1 MKVLNF
7 QVEIGAGGPQGY
19 EVTLRGP
26 DGAETAA
33 LSKLPLRPDELRRLA
48 ARVPDAVLSSSAQL
62 RRTVSAEERPVQ
74 ELGRLLFDAL
84 LPGDGRALF
93 AAARHRATQEE
104 RQLRMVLRV
113 RPPELAGLP
122 WEFLYDDGQGSYVCP
137 TTPLVRHP
145 QVAAP
150 QRPLRVAPPLRV
162 LCMAAR
168 PDDLEP
174 LALST
179 ERQRLHSALAGLEQE
194 GLIELGWT
202 AGETWRDLRTALR
215 RTGEGQWHVFHFI
228 GHGGFDAT
236 AQEGTLALADEEGGT
251 YHLGAENLTMVLEGM
266 PSLRLVVLN
275 ACETGRSSALDPF
288 SSVAGALMRRGVP
301 AALAMQFPISD
312 RAAVEFSRTFYE
324 GLAHRLP
331 VDAAVTEARQAIRLT
346 LPGTLEWGTP
356 VLYMRSLDGL
366 LFDLRDSPRAEA
378 REQAQADSR
387 ELHDLYVQGLAALY
401 TRRWDDAVA
410 AFRAVVAQ
418 DGTYKDSRAR
428 LAEVLRSRR
437 LEALFAAGTGAAE
450 FGHWAAAVEHL
461 EAVVAAE
468 PGYRDAG
475 RRLEEARQQLART
488 ALRAEIADLHSAG
501 QWEAVLAVGERLA
514 RLSPQDADPDGL
526 VTRAA
531 RELGAVAS
539 DRETGEEKPST
550 RHGEQDEAQA
560 PDVDAQAT
568 VVMPGSVPVEPP
580 DRNLLPGVGDEP
592 ARWVRGFEPE
602 PGQVRGAPAR
612 PGASRAEDSRRAG
625 GARAEPAT
633 KPDEPVRPP
642 QQQPRPERKP
652 QPQQKSQPQP
662 QPQLQPQPQQKP
674 QAAPGGSGSR
684 PQDVVLSEWPHP
696 TAFAFSRDGSR
707 VAVGY
712 EGRRA
717 VVADLGGNLLA
728 HVRHPVAWQSTFA
741 AAKRA
746 GAPVTSV
753 ALTPDGNHLAT
764 AVGPVVRIWSVARE
778 AELQQL
784 KFDDEVRAMV
794 FSPSGHRVVFATASG
809 TAYVWNTRTAST
821 QVRMDLG
828 TCPYRMNC
836 APGGLRMVTAG
847 PDGARVWNIASGERL
862 AEIASGTEVLDAV
875 FSPDGTTLATGGAD
889 SGAGIFDTRSGA
901 EVLRLTGTGSVSRVA
916 YDREGGRL
924 LTVVGLTVRM
934 WDTTTGEALAGH
946 RYTPDWFV
954 HAVAFGPDR
963 QARALARTRDALW
976 LRRVGDGAR
985 DAHWPSGTGG
995 GGRDDAP

>member
-113 RPPELAGLP
+113 RPPELAALP

-539 DRETGEEKPST
+539 DRETGEEKPGTRHGEEEPST
-550 RHGEQDEAQA
+550 RHGEQDEARA

-568 VVMPGSVPVEPP
+568 VVMRGPSPWSLRTGICSRASETNPRAGYA
-580 DRNLLPGVGDEP
+580 DSSRNP
-592 ARWVRGFEPE
+592 ARSGARPLGRDRAVRRTRAGPAEPVPNRPRSRTSRFGHRNRNRIRNGSRNRNGSPSPNRERSPSPNRNRNRKPRPAVRGP
-602 PGQVRGAPAR
+602 APR
-612 PGASRAEDSRRAG
+612 
-625 GARAEPAT
+625 T
-633 KPDEPVRPP
+633 
-642 QQQPRPERKP
+642 
-652 QPQQKSQPQP
+652 
-662 QPQLQPQPQQKP
+662 
-674 QAAPGGSGSR
+674 
-684 PQDVVLSEWPHP
+684 WC
-696 TAFAFSRDGSR
+696 
-707 VAVGY
+707 
-712 EGRRA
+712 
-717 VVADLGGNLLA
+717 
-728 HVRHPVAWQSTFA
+728 
-741 AAKRA
+741 
-746 GAPVTSV
+746 
-753 ALTPDGNHLAT
+753 
-764 AVGPVVRIWSVARE
+764 
-778 AELQQL
+778 
-784 KFDDEVRAMV
+784 
-794 FSPSGHRVVFATASG
+794 SPSGRTRRRSRSAG
-809 TAYVWNTRTAST
+809 TAAGSRWGTRA
-821 QVRMDLG
+821 
-828 TCPYRMNC
+828 
-836 APGGLRMVTAG
+836 AG
-847 PDGARVWNIASGERL
+847 PSWRTWA
-862 AEIASGTEVLDAV
+862 GT
-875 FSPDGTTLATGGAD
+875 S
-889 SGAGIFDTRSGA
+889 
-901 EVLRLTGTGSVSRVA
+901 
-916 YDREGGRL
+916 
-924 LTVVGLTVRM
+924 
-934 WDTTTGEALAGH
+934 W
-946 RYTPDWFV
+946 
-954 HAVAFGPDR
+954 
-963 QARALARTRDALW
+963 RT
-976 LRRVGDGAR
+976 
-985 DAHWPSGTGG
+985 
-995 GGRDDAP
+995 